1 MYGTVWGNINMKYR
15 ICENGFDQYKI
26 QYKYPF
32 TLWWWDLKKRT
43 DYVESYSPQPGKKY
57 PYCKWGL
64 RLFDTFEEAER
75 FIMWEKERQETD
87 TKRTKL
93 KTSWQCLGEY

>member
-1 MYGTVWGNINMKYR
+1 MLNLIRLSWVKNIHTV
-15 ICENGFDQYKI
+15 NG
-26 QYKYPF
+26 
-32 TLWWWDLKKRT
+32 
-43 DYVESYSPQPGKKY
+43 
-57 PYCKWGL
+57 GL

-93 KTSWQCLGEY
+93 KTSWQCMGEY